1 MSKLLQWKFRACLGV
16 LFYGI
21 WLTNPALAKTHNES
35 HSSNAASAKFLSYG
49 GLFQDRVISGTIKDE
64 QGGVLPGASV
74 LIKGTTIGTSTNAE
88 GKFSLS
94 VPTSAAILVVSYIGY
109 VPQEVPVEGQ
119 TTIEITL
126 QPDKATLAEV
136 VVIGYGTQKRSDL
149 TGAISSVKSEDLKQL
164 PMQRVDQALQGRARV
179 SWS

>member
-1 MSKLLQWKFRACLGV
+1 MNFLIHKHMSKQVQWKFRACLGV

-35 HSSNAASAKFLSYG
+35 HDINAASAKLLSYG
-49 GLFQDRVISGTIKDE
+49 ALFQDRTISGTIKDE

-109 VPQEVPVEGQ
+109 VPQEVP
-119 TTIEITL
+119 
-126 QPDKATLAEV
+126 
-136 VVIGYGTQKRSDL
+136 
-149 TGAISSVKSEDLKQL
+149 
-164 PMQRVDQALQGRARV
+164 
-179 SWS
+179 